1 MGRKDRR
8 PVMDMIDT
16 IAVWMIY
23 IGGVLMFTGIMLMFV
38 SNCM

>member
-1 MGRKDRR
+1 
-8 PVMDMIDT
+8 MDMIDT
-16 IAVWMIY
+16 VAVWMIY